1 MADPNLESVV
11 VPSRDAAKAINK
23 GAHKTGSSSSPHNQD
38 PGSNPNPDIESAT
51 AVPSPPKGDLIN
63 RAGQALGQV
72 VHSPTGQAVGG
83 LLKGAAKRALPLAGA
98 ALGGYVGGPL
108 GATIGSSS
116 SPHNQDPGSDP
127 NPDIKSA
134 TAVPSPP
141 KADLINRAG
150 QALGQV
156 VHSPTG
162 QAVGGLLKGAAKRA
176 LPLAGAALGGYVG
189 GPLGATIGSS
199 LATAAG
205 SALGLEAEVL
215 NAEDREFEG
224 AEKFV
229 KMAGQAVKSA
239 VTAPLTANPAATAQT
254 TVMVAAK
261 KIVPGLLKAELCPF
275 LDLDC

>member
-98 ALGGYVGGPL
+98 ALGGCVIGGPL
-108 GATIGSSS
+108 GATIG
-116 SPHNQDPGSDP
+116 
-127 NPDIKSA
+127 I
-134 TAVPSPP
+134 
-141 KADLINRAG
+141 
-150 QALGQV
+150 
-156 VHSPTG
+156 
-162 QAVGGLLKGAAKRA
+162 
-176 LPLAGAALGGYVG
+176 
-189 GPLGATIGSS
+189 S

-205 SALGLEAEVL
+205 SALGLEAEAL
-215 NAEDREFEG
+215 SAEDREFEG

-229 KMAGQAVKSA
+229 KMAGQAVESA
-239 VTAPLTANPAATAQT
+239 VTAPLTANPAATGQT
-254 TVMVAAK
+254 TMRVVAK
-261 KIVPGLLKAELCPF
+261 KIVPGLLKAELRSF
-275 LDLDC
+275 LDLAC

>member
-1 MADPNLESVV
+1 MADPNPESVV
-11 VPSRDAAKAINK
+11 VPSRDAAAEAINES
-23 GAHKTGSSSSPHNQD
+23 AHKTG
-38 PGSNPNPDIESAT
+38 E
-51 AVPSPPKGDLIN
+51 
-63 RAGQALGQV
+63 
-72 VHSPTGQAVGG
+72 
-83 LLKGAAKRALPLAGA
+83 
-98 ALGGYVGGPL
+98 
-108 GATIGSSS
+108 SS

-162 QAVGGLLKGAAKRA
+162 QAVGGLLKGAAKRG

-215 NAEDREFEG
+215 N
-224 AEKFV
+224 
-229 KMAGQAVKSA
+229 
-239 VTAPLTANPAATAQT
+239 
-254 TVMVAAK
+254 
-261 KIVPGLLKAELCPF
+261 
-275 LDLDC
+275 